1 MRNRPLQCDCR
12 PLSSHEGGRGAIP
25 ERKRV
30 LCKGETQRKRLAIPR
45 FLGHV
50 DASTPSA
57 MSSIYAR
64 WFSIAWYFRVLSVE
78 AVSGFMRRERYQRAL
93 SRSGWHGIF
102 CIQGRLSKGDG
113 RRRHES
119 HTSTALQTKGKTVAE
134 PQETRQEKE
143 TRWATQRA
151 TRDQEQLASR
161 AARRRHT
168 GRTWVIV
175 GVIVI
180 IGAVITTVVLL

>member
-113 RRRHES
+113 RRG
-119 HTSTALQTKGKTVAE
+119 TSRTRPQPYRQRGRPWLNLRKPARKKRPDGPHSAPHGIRNSWPVGPRGDDTPGE
-134 PQETRQEKE
+134 P
-143 TRWATQRA
+143 
-151 TRDQEQLASR
+151 
-161 AARRRHT
+161 
-168 GRTWVIV
+168 G
-175 GVIVI
+175 
-180 IGAVITTVVLL
+180 